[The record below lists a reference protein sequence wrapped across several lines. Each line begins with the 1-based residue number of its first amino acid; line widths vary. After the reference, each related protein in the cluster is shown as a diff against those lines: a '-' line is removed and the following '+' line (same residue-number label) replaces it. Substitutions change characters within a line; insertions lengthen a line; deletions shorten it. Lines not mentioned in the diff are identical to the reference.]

1 MANSLEVKEIGKD
14 NPNNE
19 SDYSI
24 DSKKVKANQFVSKAS
39 TQIDPKDQIISNEG
53 DIQLS
58 CDQCN
63 YKTLKKKYL
72 VRHIKIHIK
81 QVKIV

>member
-53 DIQLS
+53 ISLIIFCLILFQKLFLNDSLYN
-58 CDQCN
+58 DH
-63 YKTLKKKYL
+63 TLMNK
-72 VRHIKIHIK
+72 RE
-81 QVKIV
+81 